1 MAKAVK
7 IDQLADEITNAVK
20 AYNDDVSEAI
30 EVRLNDT
37 AKAIMVDAAMNAPH
51 RTGKYARSFRVTKD
65 RKSTESRR
73 IVWNKKYYRL
83 VHLLEFGHALWQG
96 GRARAFPHLRPA
108 YEKHGAPLPDH
119 IKRILER
126 GG

>member
-1 MAKAVK
+1 MNSIMKM
-7 IDQLADEITNAVK
+7 
-20 AYNDDVSEAI
+20 YNDDVSAAIETTLDNIGEAI
-30 EVRLNDT
+30 R
-37 AKAIMVDAAMNAPH
+37 KDAATNAPH
-51 RTGKYARSFRVTKD
+51 RTGKYAKSFTVTKKQSGGD
-65 RKSTESRR
+65 SKR
-73 IVWNKKYYRL
+73 IIWNKKYYRL